1 LLWVGLNIYLNY
13 EQNLNYKMI
22 NEEVKNLFNFLIDFQ
37 CIYNKIEKHKREIK
51 NNINDF
57 NIFNII
63 SELYYREN
71 FHSDLIYSLLLDS
84 IHDNGKDFLF
94 EFINVLNLKCKIN
107 INLND
112 FKSPVLSKEK
122 DKIDIRIRDNI
133 SKKSIIIENKINDA
147 NDTYRQLPRYLLNEK
162 NNGFDVVGIVYLRLT
177 KAKTPNT
184 LDWTANEVLEIKKVL
199 IFLDVF
205 EENEVNLVTNWIQNC
220 QNITKNKDVL
230 STLNQYSKLLLQLR
244 HKKMNQEISKEFYKK
259 ILQKDNY
266 SKARSVET
274 MLNELGHIR
283 ALNTME
289 NLVAFETLFNK
300 KNVFQYDKK
309 FRLKYEN
316 SRIKN
321 LDIIVDIVSENDFT
335 KVYFA
340 YKDDQS
346 QRVLDIIEHN
356 YKKEIIQ
363 INDKLILINFKFPDD
378 EMELLDFLL
387 MLFKNLDQL
396 NNN

>member
-1 LLWVGLNIYLNY
+1 MLWVGLNIYLNY

>member
-1 LLWVGLNIYLNY
+1 
-13 EQNLNYKMI
+13 MI